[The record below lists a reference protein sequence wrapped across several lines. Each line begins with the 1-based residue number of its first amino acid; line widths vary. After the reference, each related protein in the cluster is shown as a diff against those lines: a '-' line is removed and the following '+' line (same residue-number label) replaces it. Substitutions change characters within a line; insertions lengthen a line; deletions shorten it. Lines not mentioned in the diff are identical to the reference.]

1 MSEIKNLGT
10 AQLTIGDKTIELPMF
25 EGSDPER
32 AIDIRAL
39 RKETGCIT
47 YDPGFVN
54 TGCCKSDIT
63 YIDGEE
69 GILRYRGY
77 DINDLAEKCEF
88 VDVAYLLIHGV
99 LPTKEQ
105 HDGFSTHLNNHSM
118 LHEDMRHFFGNFP
131 DHAHPMATLSAMAM
145 NVPSSPETRSMEFL
159 RTPSATKTDSAA
171 RARVRATD
179 L

>member
-1 MSEIKNLGT
+1 MPDVKSQGMAELK
-10 AQLTIGDKTIELPMF
+10 IGDQTIQLPIL
-25 EGSDPER
+25 EGSENER
-32 AIDIRAL
+32 AIDIRTL

-54 TGCCKSDIT
+54 TGCCQSDIT

-88 VDVAYLLIHGV
+88 VDVAYLLVHGI

-105 HDGFSTHLNNHSM
+105 HNEFSTHLNNHSI
-118 LHEDMRHFFGNFP
+118 N
-131 DHAHPMATLSAMAM
+131 
-145 NVPSSPETRSMEFL
+145 N
-159 RTPSATKTDSAA
+159 K
-171 RARVRATD
+171 
-179 L
+179 